1 MSDQFISA
9 ITDEAMARICYDG
22 GWGLKPYK
30 FLISQSDIFDGSST
44 QEPWS
49 RKQAWDSGDEAVR
62 EALKGEAFEY
72 LQKVVTEN
80 MQNDYTSGNVWYNA
94 RFSSVTKANE
104 TTLVH
109 HVNIPG
115 DVAIDTTSKTIKTI
129 YFVYQDNAGQD
140 FLYAVARCNSSL
152 IFETGITQS
161 FFFNFTVTNS
171 QTQDMTEFI
180 LNYSCAH
187 EIEDHNVT
195 FGPEIHSNLVA
206 SDGSRLLSG
215 VLKYNN
221 ISVDQFTDGDQLISK
236 KYVDQYIKDY
246 ILPLMNNT
254 ICPPGKL
261 DWWPGAPSTIPEGW
275 AVRNGQLLSISANP
289 KLYQMFGQKYK
300 SECRSG
306 SSYDTSK
313 YFPLMNDC
321 GLFIRGSEL
330 SQDGRT
336 VQNTNLLNGVSFA
349 GRQDSAAPNIQGT
362 LNSPCGNLSG
372 AFYNTSGNLHWLST
386 RNSSQWLHQGAF
398 NASRSS
404 NIYKD
409 DVTEVR
415 PNNRN
420 YLPIIKLG

>member
-30 FLISQSDIFDGSST
+30 FLISQFDIFDGSST

-62 EALKGEAFEY
+62 EALKDEAFEY

-115 DVAIDTTSKTIKTI
+115 DIAIDTTSKTIKTI

-152 IFETGITQS
+152 VFETGITQS

-171 QTQDMTEFI
+171 QTQEMTEFI

-206 SDGSRLLSG
+206 RDGSRLLSG

-306 SSYDTSK
+306 TTYDTSK

-330 SQDGRT
+330 SQDGKT
-336 VQNTNLLNGVSFA
+336 VQNTNLLNGVGSAEIQEA
-349 GRQDSAAPNIQGT
+349 GGTVTLPHDGYSVAGGHGKETYRKGWLIGVSGRSEIKEYLESIGAVLADRT
-362 LNSPCGNLSG
+362 LNLNNPHG
-372 AFYNTSGNLHWLST
+372 
-386 RNSSQWLHQGAF
+386 R
-398 NASRSS
+398 
-404 NIYKD
+404 
-409 DVTEVR
+409 
-415 PNNRN
+415 NRN
-420 YLPIIKLG
+420 YIPIIRLG

>member
-30 FLISQSDIFDGSST
+30 FLISQFDIFDGSST

-171 QTQDMTEFI
+171 QTQEMTEFI

-206 SDGSRLLSG
+206 RDGSRLLSG

-289 KLYQMFGQKYK
+289 KLYQLFGQKYK

-306 SSYDTSK
+306 TTYDTSK

-330 SQDGRT
+330 SQDGKT
-336 VQNTNLLNGVSFA
+336 VQNTNLLNGVASGGIQEA
-349 GRQDSAAPNIQGT
+349 GGTVTIPYNGYTVAGGHGTETYRKGWLLGVSGRSEIKEYLESIGAVLADRT
-362 LNSPCGNLSG
+362 LNLDNPHG
-372 AFYNTSGNLHWLST
+372 
-386 RNSSQWLHQGAF
+386 R
-398 NASRSS
+398 
-404 NIYKD
+404 
-409 DVTEVR
+409 
-415 PNNRN
+415 NRN
-420 YLPIIKLG
+420 YIPIIRLG

>member
-206 SDGSRLLSG
+206 RDGSRLLSG

-221 ISVDQFTDGDQLISK
+221 IS
-236 KYVDQYIKDY
+236 VDQYIKDY

-330 SQDGRT
+330 SQDGKT

-349 GRQDSAAPNIQGT
+349 GRQDSAAPNIKGT

-409 DVTEVR
+409 GVTEVR

>member
-30 FLISQSDIFDGSST
+30 FLISQFDIFDGSST

-80 MQNDYTSGNVWYNA
+80 MQNDYTAGNVWYNA

-171 QTQDMTEFI
+171 QTQEMTEFI

-206 SDGSRLLSG
+206 RDGSRLLSG

-221 ISVDQFTDGDQLISK
+221 IS
-236 KYVDQYIKDY
+236 VDQYIKDY

-300 SECRSG
+300 SECTSG
-306 SSYDTSK
+306 TTYDTSK

-330 SQDGRT
+330 SQDGKT

-349 GRQDSAAPNIQGT
+349 GRQDSAAPNIKGT

-409 DVTEVR
+409 GVTEVR